1 MMPMALLASLSLVFL
16 VLQQMAPRIGRHELT
31 FLGFSI
37 AFLALLLNG
46 PEIAWLGAFLVLNY
60 GWLIVSARQYR
71 LLSPVVLIL
80 PVVLTFAVFKKYELL
95 PFQPLY
101 AHIPDLLGLSYI
113 IFRVIMMQVEAR
125 GKGTLPRIVP
135 YLTFCLSMFTFL
147 SGPVQGYRAFN
158 EDMERRRTFILDAE
172 GAALALTRF
181 MNGVIKLIYFAPCA
195 QNVQGYFMWAQQNVS
210 VVVIRMEMA
219 LTLHSP
225 LEFLGAL
232 GPPVGFG
239 LAALC
244 YLVFLYFNFSGYTDM
259 MIGLGRLLGFHLPE
273 NFDRPFA
280 ATSFLDFWKRWHIS
294 LSLWFRDYCFTP
306 VLKRM
311 VKAGIKDPVL
321 AALPAYFISFGL
333 LGLWHGR
340 TWPFI
345 LCGLM
350 FAAGS
355 VANHFYRSLLNQRV
369 ETTALERLDGNRLY
383 RVFATSLTLF
393 YISLAITG
401 LWLPDATF
409 TTVWHS
415 FSVLQGAGAFT
426 LIVFCLTCIL
436 YLGWGPWHAKRIQ
449 EMVIRPVRYFFDSEA
464 SSIIA
469 AKIFLAIIWVYL
481 FSANIP
487 DFVYQRF

>member
-1 MMPMALLASLSLVFL
+1 
-16 VLQQMAPRIGRHELT
+16 
-31 FLGFSI
+31 
-37 AFLALLLNG
+37 
-46 PEIAWLGAFLVLNY
+46 
-60 GWLIVSARQYR
+60 
-71 LLSPVVLIL
+71 
-80 PVVLTFAVFKKYELL
+80 
-95 PFQPLY
+95 
-101 AHIPDLLGLSYI
+101 
-113 IFRVIMMQVEAR
+113 
-125 GKGTLPRIVP
+125 
-135 YLTFCLSMFTFL
+135 
-147 SGPVQGYRAFN
+147 
-158 EDMERRRTFILDAE
+158 
-172 GAALALTRF
+172 
-181 MNGVIKLIYFAPCA
+181 
-195 QNVQGYFMWAQQNVS
+195 
-210 VVVIRMEMA
+210 
-219 LTLHSP
+219 
-225 LEFLGAL
+225 
-232 GPPVGFG
+232 
-239 LAALC
+239 
-244 YLVFLYFNFSGYTDM
+244 
-259 MIGLGRLLGFHLPE
+259 
-273 NFDRPFA
+273 
-280 ATSFLDFWKRWHIS
+280 
-294 LSLWFRDYCFTP
+294 
-306 VLKRM
+306 M